1 MTELDFIAALRAL
14 ATQPA
19 ARGLAD
25 DAAVIEFGTET
36 LILTKDMMVEG
47 VHWLPQQSLA
57 DVAWKLVAS
66 NLSDL
71 AAKTCR
77 PVGLLLSFM
86 LGDEVWNTR
95 FVAGLGEALSTFD
108 APLLGGDM
116 EKISWPR

>member
-25 DAAVIEFGTET
+25 DAAVLEFGTET

-57 DVAWKLVAS
+57 DVAWKLVAV

-71 AAKTCR
+71 AAKGAE
-77 PVGLLLSFM
+77 PVGVM
-86 LGDEVWNTR
+86 LG
-95 FVAGLGEALSTFD
+95 
-108 APLLGGDM
+108 
-116 EKISWPR
+116 K